1 MHWFAHCLFPAFL
14 AGCFF
19 AGKPHKVEFYL
30 FMRERDKMASDLL
43 FTDYVEGGPALMT
56 GSTNK
61 IQASFRVSPIH
72 VTVANTLRRQILAAI
87 PTVGFKTE
95 PPEASDVFIEA
106 NTTPLVNEMLM
117 HRIGM
122 IPIAVTDPTKF
133 EVDEYEFRLAV
144 ENVGKTPVNV
154 TASDFV
160 VVKRSVDEAKEEIL
174 PTKNFFPVDP
184 ITKEN
189 ALITVLRP
197 QYNMD
202 SPTEKLV
209 IRAKASVGTG
219 RQNMRYSSVAQC
231 SYEYTTDKNPK
242 RQTDMFQRWMA
253 TSKKVPDPA
262 AVAPE
267 RLQELRR
274 EFETLEIQR
283 CYLQN
288 EKGEPYDFIFHI
300 ESVGILS
307 VPTIIERGLK
317 ACEDIVS
324 PYTTLD
330 VELTPNITMA
340 KAARRME
347 GFELVFQ
354 NEEHTLGNLLQ
365 TFLVERH
372 VEGEEQP
379 RLSYAAYKVP
389 HPLRQEMVLVVSAVD
404 GEEASVRKAVANVC
418 IYLKQYF
425 NEAMMKWQG
434 TPKGLPE
441 EQVQEQ
447 ALPQELPPVQEQPV
461 AAKTKRAAAT
471 KKK

>member
-1 MHWFAHCLFPAFL
+1 
-14 AGCFF
+14 
-19 AGKPHKVEFYL
+19 
-30 FMRERDKMASDLL
+30 MASNIV
-43 FTDYVEGGPALMT
+43 FTDYVEGGPALLT
-56 GSTNK
+56 DSRSK
-61 IQASFRVSPIH
+61 IQATFRVAPIH

-95 PPEASDVFIEA
+95 PPELSDVFIET

-117 HRIGM
+117 HRLGM
-122 IPIAVTDPTKF
+122 IPIAITNPAEF
-133 EVDEYEFRLAV
+133 NPEEYEFRLNI
-144 ENVGKTPVNV
+144 ENVGKKPVSV
-154 TASDFV
+154 MASDIT
-160 VVKRSVDEAKEEIL
+160 VVKRSIDEAQGQTL
-174 PTKNFFPVDP
+174 PTKDFFPADP
-184 ITKEN
+184 ITKQT

-219 RQNMRYSSVAQC
+219 RQNMRYSAVAQC
-231 SYEYTTDKNPK
+231 SYEYTLDKDPK
-242 RQTDMFQRWMA
+242 RQNEMFATWMA
-253 TSKKVPDPA
+253 TSKKVPDPT
-262 AVAPE
+262 AVSSD
-267 RLQELRR
+267 RVQELKR

-288 EKGEPYDFIFHI
+288 EKKEPYDFTFHI

-307 VPTIIERGLK
+307 VPTILERGLK

-330 VELTPNITMA
+330 VELTPNLTISVA
-340 KAARRME
+340 KTRFAAI
-347 GFELVFQ
+347 GHELVFQ

-372 VEGEEQP
+372 IEGNEEP
-379 RLSYAAYKVP
+379 KLAYAAYKVP
-389 HPLRQEMVLVVSAVD
+389 HPLRAEMVMVIVSPD
-404 GEEASVRKAVANVC
+404 GEEKTVRKAIANVC

-425 NEAMMKWQG
+425 NTATQKWTAIHKAPEPVAPAAAAEEQQPK
-434 TPKGLPE
+434 PKG
-441 EQVQEQ
+441 
-447 ALPQELPPVQEQPV
+447 
-461 AAKTKRAAAT
+461 RAAAT

>member
-1 MHWFAHCLFPAFL
+1 
-14 AGCFF
+14 
-19 AGKPHKVEFYL
+19 
-30 FMRERDKMASDLL
+30 MASDLL
-43 FTDYVEGGPALMT
+43 FTDYVEAGPALLT
-56 GSTNK
+56 GSVNK

-122 IPIAVTDPTKF
+122 IPIAVTDPTTF
-133 EVDEYEFRLAV
+133 AVDEYEFRLAV

-154 TASDFV
+154 TANDFT
-160 VVKRSVDEAKEEIL
+160 VVKRSIDDAKEEIL

-209 IRAKASVGTG
+209 IRAKASVATG
-219 RQNMRYSSVAQC
+219 RQNMRYSAVAQC

-242 RQTDMFQRWMA
+242 RQNDMFQKWMA

-307 VPTIIERGLK
+307 VPIIIERGLK

-330 VELTPNITMA
+330 VELTPNIVIA

-389 HPLRQEMVLVVSAVD
+389 HPLRQEMVLVVAAVD
-404 GEEASVRKAVANVC
+404 GEEASVRKAIANVC
-418 IYLKQYF
+418 IFLKQYF

-434 TPKGLPE
+434 TPKGLPDE
-441 EQVQEQ
+441 LAPVPVQETVV
-447 ALPQELPPVQEQPV
+447 PVPEQPV
-461 AAKTKRAAAT
+461 ALAKTKRVAPT

>member
-1 MHWFAHCLFPAFL
+1 
-14 AGCFF
+14 
-19 AGKPHKVEFYL
+19 
-30 FMRERDKMASDLL
+30 MASDLV
-43 FTDYVEGGPALMT
+43 FSDYVEGGPRLLTNA
-56 GSTNK
+56 TNK
-61 IQASFRVSPIH
+61 IQASFRVAPMH

-87 PTVGFKTE
+87 PTAGFKTE
-95 PPEASDVFIEA
+95 PPEASDVFIEV

-122 IPIAVTDPTKF
+122 IPIAVPDPANF
-133 EVDEYEFRLAV
+133 LVDEYEFRLNI

-160 VVKRSVDEAKEEIL
+160 VVRRSTVDTQEEIL
-174 PTKNFFPVDP
+174 PTNQFFPPDP
-184 ITKEN
+184 ITKET

-197 QYNMD
+197 RYNMD

-209 IRAKASVGTG
+209 IRAKASVATG
-219 RQNMRYSSVAQC
+219 RQNMRYSPVAQC
-231 SYEYTTDKNPK
+231 SYEYTTDKDPK
-242 RQTDMFQRWMA
+242 RQNQMFLTWMA
-253 TSKKVPDPA
+253 TSKKVPDPS
-262 AVAPE
+262 VVPSD
-267 RLQELRR
+267 RIQELKR
-274 EFETLEIQR
+274 EFECLEIQR

-288 EKGEPYDFIFHI
+288 EKGEPYDFTFHI

-330 VELTPNITMA
+330 VELTPNVAVA

-347 GFELVFQ
+347 GVELVFQ

-365 TFLVERH
+365 TLLVERH
-372 VEGEEQP
+372 VEGAEEP
-379 RLSYAAYKVP
+379 RLSYVAYKVP
-389 HPLRQEMVLVVSAVD
+389 HPLRQEMVLVVSAAD
-404 GEEASVRKAVANVC
+404 GEEASVRKAIANTC

-425 NEAMMKWQG
+425 NLAMNKWMG
-434 TPKGLPE
+434 TPKGLVETAAVPPPQPE
-441 EQVQEQ
+441 
-447 ALPQELPPVQEQPV
+447 V
-461 AAKTKRAAAT
+461 AAPQPEVTAQTKRKAAT